1 MGNSKYTILRDK
13 REKNGW
19 SFESCAKCQSV
30 RDWGLITGDYT
41 AKGLEKFLCIE
52 RKASTSELANNI
64 GKQRSRFEAEM
75 IRMENFRWSYII
87 CEFTLDELMGYPKN
101 LPPVVRND
109 GTHSTSYIKKRR
121 MNGPFMWKKLQ
132 EYQDKHGVKT
142 ILSGNRYDAEEKVIS
157 IFDEIKE
164 ILIREQYD
172 E

>member
-1 MGNSKYTILRDK
+1 
-13 REKNGW
+13 
-19 SFESCAKCQSV
+19 
-30 RDWGLITGDYT
+30 
-41 AKGLEKFLCIE
+41 
-52 RKASTSELANNI
+52 
-64 GKQRSRFEAEM
+64 
-75 IRMENFRWSYII
+75 
-87 CEFTLDELMGYPKN
+87 MGYPKN

-142 ILSGNRYDAEEKVIS
+142 ILCGNRYDAEEKVIS